1 MKTIYIVRHAQAAGQ
16 RFDSPLTEI
25 GVRQAAAL
33 ARLFADKQIDLI
45 YSSPFTRAISTIRPL
60 ADLKGLQI
68 VEDCRLG
75 ERVLSSQYYP
85 DWFDKVKQ
93 SFADFELVFE
103 GGESQASGIK
113 RAASILGEAI
123 GSEAKNIVLVS
134 HGNLS
139 TLLLRYFDQNY
150 GYEHWLG
157 MTNPD
162 VFEVCISGGNNVV
175 TRIWET

>member
-1 MKTIYIVRHAQAAGQ
+1 MKTIYIVRHAQAEGQ
-16 RFDSPLTEI
+16 PFDSPLTEI

-33 ARLFADKQIDLI
+33 ACLFADKQIDVI
-45 YSSPFTRAISTIRPL
+45 YSSPFIRAIATIKPL
-60 ADLKGLQI
+60 SDLKGLEI
-68 VEDCRLG
+68 IEDSRLG
-75 ERVLSSQYYP
+75 ERVLSSEYYP
-85 DWFDKVKQ
+85 DWLDKVKQ

-103 GGESQASGIK
+103 GGESQASGMK
-113 RAASILGEAI
+113 RAASILEEAI
-123 GSEAKNIVLVS
+123 ASPAENIVLVS

-139 TLLLRYFDQNY
+139 TLLLRYFDDRF
-150 GYEHWLG
+150 GFTHWLE